1 MSDYISRDELL
12 ELYAPDPDC
21 DKCSVPFPVARQN
34 ILDMPAADVAPVRHG
49 RWIPSDYTGDCCYTC
64 SECGFECDAY
74 LLDVGDY
81 CPACGV
87 KMDKEGK
94 QMTEQQHDKARQ
106 RFADNFSYAVNKSGK
121 SLREIARETGL
132 STTLLSNY
140 KNDRAEAGI
149 DKLTKLADYFNV
161 SADWLLGRTDM
172 QEIYDGGE
180 HMTGNEYQC
189 LALRTVSSSQPC
201 DHILNGVTGLNGEAG
216 ECIDIVKKHLFQ
228 GHPLD
233 TDKLVDELGDVLWY
247 VAITADGI
255 GVPLEDIMQHNID
268 KLRKRYPDGFNA
280 ERSIHREDNE

>member
-1 MSDYISRDELL
+1 
-12 ELYAPDPDC
+12 
-21 DKCSVPFPVARQN
+21 
-34 ILDMPAADVAPVRHG
+34 
-49 RWIPSDYTGDCCYTC
+49 
-64 SECGFECDAY
+64 
-74 LLDVGDY
+74 
-81 CPACGV
+81 
-87 KMDKEGK
+87 
-94 QMTEQQHDKARQ
+94 MTEQQHAKARR

-121 SLREIARETGL
+121 SLREIARKTGL

-201 DHILNGVTGLNGEAG
+201 DHILNGVMGLNGEAG

-255 GVPLEDIMQHNID
+255 GVQLENIMQHNID
-268 KLRKRYPDGFNA
+268 KLRRRYPEGFDA